1 MKKLALFTAMVSALA
16 LSACASNSTA
26 TGSTTTSKAPA
37 PAAQTVTTHTYDCDN
52 GLALNVSY
60 LGTDKV
66 QVSMQGYTGELA
78 IAQSAS
84 GSRYVSNTGLFG
96 YGGEWHQKGNMGI
109 LAAKN
114 IHGTPIQTV
123 CQKAM

>member
-1 MKKLALFTAMVSALA
+1 MKKLALFTAAVSALA

-26 TGSTTTSKAPA
+26 TTSTATSQAPA
-37 PAAQTVTTHTYDCDN
+37 PVAQVTSQTYDCDN
-52 GLALNVSY
+52 GLALNVRY

-66 QVSMQGYTGELA
+66 QVSMQGYTGELT